1 MRLSLG
7 VALSLAAC
15 NNDYDIH
22 REVVVDAFSQP
33 TRADGV
39 DILWVIDNSA
49 SMYEERL
56 QLTAHADSFISYL
69 SAVPV
74 DFQLGVIST
83 DMSTDEPGAL
93 VADMLSPDT
102 ADLVAR
108 FKDQVDTIAEGSRDE
123 HGFEAARLGADPSGV
138 NDTFNRSA
146 ADLEVI
152 FFTDEDDQ
160 SALTALE
167 LLEALERQRDGRV
180 VTNAI
185 VGDPPA
191 GCASLE
197 TAADAGTRYIEA
209 QELSEGLRESICALD
224 YHAMLERV
232 ALRVLGLES
241 TFLLRAVPD
250 PGQVTVNVDGAII
263 PQRERHGWRY
273 DPGLNAVVFD
283 GYAIPQP
290 GAEIF
295 VRYYEWLGPELE
307 DEQADD
313 GE

>member
-7 VALSLAAC
+7 VALSLTAC
-15 NNDYDIH
+15 QNDYDIH
-22 REVVVDAFSQP
+22 REVVTDAFSQP

-49 SMYEERL
+49 SMYEERH
-56 QLTAHADSFISYL
+56 QLAAHADSFISYL

-83 DMSTDEPGAL
+83 DMSTTAPGAL
-93 VADMLSPDT
+93 IGDMLSPDT
-102 ADLVAR
+102 ADLVTR
-108 FKDQVDTIAEGSRDE
+108 FKNQIDTITEGSRDE
-123 HGFEAARLGADPSGV
+123 HGFEAARLGSDPGGV
-138 NDTFNRSA
+138 NADFNRTT

-160 SALTALE
+160 SPLTALE
-167 LLEALERQRDGRV
+167 LLEALERQRDGHV
-180 VTNAI
+180 VTNAV

-197 TAADAGTRYIEA
+197 TAADAGTKYIEA
-209 QELSEGLRESICALD
+209 QAFSEGLRESICSLD

-250 PGQVTVNVDGAII
+250 PGQVTVNVDGAVI

-273 DPGLNAVVFD
+273 DPGLNAIVFD

-295 VRYYEWLGPELE
+295 IRYYNWLGPTME
-307 DEQADD
+307 DGQASA